1 MLNYFKPII
10 NAFLYDFSKVAYLGV
25 IIVTLSSLVVF
36 FLEVIT
42 GIISK
47 TKKDSVYYLCYTL
60 LSLVVTLYF
69 AVEDYFGEKLLF
81 ETPKSVYVFMTVL
94 LSLCIIFYTIIRY
107 LSNRKKD
114 KNEDS
119 KVINYFNEQTKPDI
133 EVKVI
138 KPKTYK
144 YFSSDSSISGGYL
157 DVLHLKSLINDLKQ
171 KNLSNADYSE
181 IEDLELYLMNFVSRQ
196 PNDSE
201 RAVLSEKLSMLV
213 KKIALYAS

>member
-36 FLEVIT
+36 LLEVILS
-42 GIISK
+42 IISK
-47 TKKDSVYYLCYTL
+47 KKKDSVYYLCYTL

-94 LSLCIIFYTIIRY
+94 LSVSIIFYTVIRY
-107 LSNRKKD
+107 LSNCKRDKK
-114 KNEDS
+114 EDS
-119 KVINYFNEQTKPDI
+119 KVINYFDNQTKPDI

-138 KPKTYK
+138 KPKTYE
-144 YFSSDSSISGGYL
+144 YFSSGSISCGYL
-157 DVLHLKSLINDLKQ
+157 DVLHLKSLINDLKL
-171 KNLSNADYSE
+171 KNLSNADYCE